1 MPCIIARWPR
11 APFQSCRLRTNPLAI
26 AWPSSRIPPGIAG
39 SRPSGLFVVNTYDHG
54 LTYEDYFWLEGLAQK
69 VGMSDSLA
77 AFGAVS
83 LLQGGDASAAS
94 EGVAQA
100 NFLCR
105 ALRPASK
112 MSALMKTTRTQSVV
126 VIVSLCM
133 FI

>member
-1 MPCIIARWPR
+1 MPCIIARWPL

-69 VGMSDSLA
+69 VGGSNSLA

-83 LLQGGDASAAS
+83 LLQG
-94 EGVAQA
+94 A
-100 NFLCR
+100 NR
-105 ALRPASK
+105 RPPS
-112 MSALMKTTRTQSVV
+112 TGPPQ
-126 VIVSLCM
+126 
-133 FI
+133 